1 MIVGLGLDLVEI
13 ARINRSWQRF
23 GLKFAE
29 RILHPLELAQMRQ
42 SFAAQLSP
50 EQEASRASP
59 LHGFLAARFAAKEAA
74 VKALGTGF
82 SAGISFGDM
91 YVKNLPSGQPELFF
105 LNGALARMREL
116 GAAGILLS
124 LTHSRCTAAAVVVLE
139 DDR

>member
-13 ARINRSWQRF
+13 ARIRRSWVRF

-29 RILHPLELAQMRQ
+29 RILHPLELGQMQR
-42 SFAAQLSP
+42 SFAALLSP
-50 EQEASRASP
+50 DQGALRANP

-82 SAGISFGDM
+82 SSAVNFGDM
-91 YVKNLPSGQPELFF
+91 YVKNLPSGQPELCL

-116 GAAGILLS
+116 GAAETLLS
-124 LTHSRCTAAAVVVLE
+124 LTHSRCTAAAVVILE
-139 DDR
+139 K